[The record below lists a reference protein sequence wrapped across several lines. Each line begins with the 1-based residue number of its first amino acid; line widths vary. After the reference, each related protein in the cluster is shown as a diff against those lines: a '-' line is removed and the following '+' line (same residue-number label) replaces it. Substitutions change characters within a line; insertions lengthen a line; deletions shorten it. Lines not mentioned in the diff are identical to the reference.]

1 MDTLAKWFVG
11 LFLGSRILTG
21 GGGAQTNTFY
31 VRSHVAPTAHVRLA
45 IIPFSNLSEDTQAD
59 QKVLG
64 IFVTQLLTTRTF
76 IIVDPTVVNSALID
90 IRARGE
96 LDTSQVKQLSQ
107 KLNARLLLLGTISE
121 FGQSRGGGNGLT
133 VAMDA
138 RLIDASSSQILWAGV
153 VTRTG
158 KANDSLFGGS
168 GTPSLSR
175 IAQEV
180 VKDLVRRMMKE
191 QKQIEGYLA
200 ETAARPQMNQS
211 SVPATSPS
219 TAPPSAAETFANAR
233 FNDESKGF
241 SEADM
246 KGFLPSVSGFE
257 RDDPY
262 FSSESG
268 VSQVS
273 STYRGGAV
281 QVDAKI
287 TDYGKNSIALDVIKL
302 QQPGATE
309 MKFQNLTAY
318 RWQSQFGA
326 LNIAAIAGRFV
337 VKLSAP
343 PDEEGAINTVAASIL
358 QAMR

>member
-21 GGGAQTNTFY
+21 GGGGAQTNTFY
-31 VRSHVAPTAHVRLA
+31 VRPPVGNTAHVRLA
-45 IIPFSNLSEDTQAD
+45 VIPFNDLSEDTQAD
-59 QKVLG
+59 QKVMG

-76 IIVDPTVVNSALID
+76 TIIDPTVVNSALTD

-96 LDTSQVKQLSQ
+96 LDASQVKQLSQ
-107 KLNARLLLLGTISE
+107 KLNARLFLLGTISE
-121 FGQSRGGGNGLT
+121 FGQSRAGGNGLT

-158 KANDSLFGGS
+158 KASDSLFGGS

-180 VKDLVRRMMKE
+180 VKDLVGRMMKE
-191 QKQIEGYLA
+191 RKQIESYLA
-200 ETAARPQMNQS
+200 ETATKPQQGQS
-211 SVPATSPS
+211 STPTTPS
-219 TAPPSAAETFANAR
+219 TTPPSAAESFANAR
-233 FNDESKGF
+233 FNDESKVF
-241 SEADM
+241 SDVDM

-262 FSSESG
+262 FSSYSG
-268 VSQVS
+268 VNQVS
-273 STYRGGAV
+273 TTYRGSAV
-281 QVDAKI
+281 QVDAEI
-287 TDYGKNSIALDVIKL
+287 TDYGKNSIALDVMKL
-302 QQPGATE
+302 QQPSATE
-309 MKFQNLTAY
+309 TKFQNLTAY

-326 LNIAAIAGRFV
+326 LNIAVIAGRFV
-337 VKLSAP
+337 VDLSAP
-343 PDEEGAINTVAASIL
+343 PDEEGAINTVANNIL